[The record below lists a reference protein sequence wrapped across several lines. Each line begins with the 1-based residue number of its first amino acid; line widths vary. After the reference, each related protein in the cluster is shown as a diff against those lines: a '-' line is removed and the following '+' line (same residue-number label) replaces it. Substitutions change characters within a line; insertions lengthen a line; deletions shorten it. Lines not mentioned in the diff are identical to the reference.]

1 MAADIDMICLVLFY
15 SHGNELF
22 FCTVPTYRDKH
33 NSILTYE

>member
-22 FCTVPTYRDKH
+22 FFTVPTYKI
-33 NSILTYE
+33 NIIPY